1 MTPESDAFVRLSYHD
16 FWLDSRLS
24 LTAFLLNFDV
34 NPCAPLPNDLPELI
48 PAVAV
53 LKGSAAA
60 PVQNDNPTDQITDRL
75 DLQKSFSVGLS
86 VADSFATKE
95 RSQ

>member
-1 MTPESDAFVRLSYHD
+1 MTLESGAFVRLSYHD

-34 NPCAPLPNDLPELI
+34 NPCAPLPNDLPEPI

-53 LKGSAAA
+53 LEGVAVA
-60 PVQNDNPTDQITDRL
+60 PAQNGNPTDQIIDRL
-75 DLQKSFSVGLS
+75 DLQKSSSLDLS